1 MDYLKN
7 RDVILQKVRSLVRL
21 YKAGALGGEKMPEDS
36 NPHLRKNSDEN
47 LIYFT
52 LPMALNYQRNS
63 YKLWEAALLTWKDA
77 KTKDVFCPE
86 TVLKMDDNT
95 LSEKLTKYKVALQPN
110 KQPQIWR
117 MLCQTFQQNFGGS
130 VKKFFEK
137 FDFDVKL
144 IKQHILQNKKSFPY
158 LSGTKILNY
167 WLYVMTQ
174 QSGFNFKNRKE
185 ISVAP
190 DTHVLQ
196 ASAKLGVV
204 SDEELKKSNIRVI
217 VSERWEKI
225 LSDTEFEPIDIHT
238 PFWLW
243 SRNGFVVEV

>member
-7 RDVILQKVRSLVRL
+7 KDEILQKVRRLVKF
-21 YKAGALGGEKMPEDS
+21 YEAGALGGEKMPEDS
-36 NPHLRKNSDEN
+36 NPHLKNDSDEN
-47 LIYFT
+47 LLYFT

-63 YKLWEAALLTWKDA
+63 YKLWESALLTWKDV
-77 KTKDVFCPE
+77 KTKDVFCPAA
-86 TVLKMDDNT
+86 VLKMDDKT

-110 KQPQIWR
+110 KQPEIWKK
-117 MLCQTFQQNFGGS
+117 LCETFVQNFGGS
-130 VKKFFEK
+130 VKTLFKK

-144 IKQHILQNKKSFPY
+144 IKEYVLNNKKQFPY

-174 QSGFNFKNRKE
+174 QSGLDFQNRKE

-196 ASAKLGVV
+196 ASEKLGVI
-204 SDEELKKSNIRVI
+204 SEEELKKSNIREI
-217 VSERWEKI
+217 VSERWDKI
-225 LSDTEFEPIDIHT
+225 LAGTEFEPIDIHT